1 MIRSERKYGCCID
14 SITVPG
20 IFPRRIGCPID
31 DYIYISITSKTTL
44 LMLSSV
50 LFF

>member
-31 DYIYISITSKTTL
+31 DYMYIGFARVRPLCLCLVVFS
-44 LMLSSV
+44 
-50 LFF
+50 